1 MQVRRYHTRDVEQDL
16 VLTNGFSDLD
26 DLGLGGYRM
35 DFDLA
40 PRGPVVGGIVMAD
53 LTEHQAALVPVEN
66 QANVATGA
74 D

>member
-1 MQVRRYHTRDVEQDL
+1 VEEDL

-35 DFDLA
+35 GFDLA
-40 PRGPVVGGIVMAD
+40 PRNPVVGGIVMAD